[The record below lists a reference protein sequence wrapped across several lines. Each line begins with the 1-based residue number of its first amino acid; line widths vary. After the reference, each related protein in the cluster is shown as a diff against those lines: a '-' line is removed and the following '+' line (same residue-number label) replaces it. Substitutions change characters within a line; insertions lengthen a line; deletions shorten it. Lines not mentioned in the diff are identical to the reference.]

1 MTLRPIS
8 MMNFVI
14 LKIFFLLKSL
24 LTILT
29 IGIKMT
35 ECGQYSAG
43 KFPVTEPVA
52 DNDMPIIPGADMKCL
67 REIS

>member
-1 MTLRPIS
+1 MTLRPVS

-24 LTILT
+24 FITLT

-35 ECGQYSAG
+35 EYGQYATE
-43 KFPVTEPVA
+43 KFPVTEPVG
-52 DNDMPIIPGADMKCL
+52 NMICL
-67 REIS
+67 LYLGLI